1 MEETVRYQ
9 VGTSKADI
17 TPDLSERTYWL
28 AGYDPGRLATSVNDA
43 LYSRVMVI
51 DDGTSP
57 FVIIS
62 ADLLGLTA
70 PDVQLIQE
78 EISASVPE
86 LANRILVHST
96 HNHEAPDTVGLW
108 GGTGEIPFIAP
119 RSREYIKEI
128 AQSTAAAVTTAWNNR
143 QEVDLTVANLDSS
156 IVSDLARDTR
166 PPNVIQPDVGLL
178 VFSDESGVIATLV
191 NWASHPEV
199 LGNENQAITADF
211 VKWLNDEIESEL
223 GGSSIFINGAIGG
236 LLTSE
241 SQNILPELPR
251 ETFAKAEAI
260 GREVA
265 QRLIQQLN
273 NPGSNDRVATYSTLP
288 KIDYSTREFYLP
300 INNSVFL
307 LAEKLNR
314 VPTNV
319 YSQDEIPLEER
330 WRSDASASYVLT
342 EGNYIDF
349 GPISILTMGGELYPE
364 LLVGGVDSSLGIA
377 PFNQFPLEVP
387 LASNPQWETDPFNF
401 FFGTTNDFLGYFIP
415 QSQWDGAEGGEYGE
429 EFSPA
434 PDAGSILSY
443 NLHLLMSGYETGVYP
458 DSLPEFLIQPE
469 RDIVGENFGDG
480 SELIDN
486 SLVNLLFNLDVADD
500 DLLKRQEIAE
510 LGSKLSELI
519 DDSVDSI
526 SLGSLLTTPA
536 STFDENFNN
545 FDDLLSGNLLDTFDF

>member
-1 MEETVRYQ
+1 MEETVRYR

-17 TPDLSERTYWL
+17 TPDLAERTYWL
-28 AGYDPGRLATSVNDA
+28 AGYAPGRRATSVNDP
-43 LYSRVMVI
+43 LYARVMVI

-57 FVIIS
+57 FAIIS
-62 ADLLGLTA
+62 TDLLGLTA
-70 PDVQLIQE
+70 SDVQLIQE
-78 EISASVPE
+78 EITASVPE
-86 LANRILVHST
+86 LADRILVHST

-108 GGTGEIPFIAP
+108 GGTGIIPFIAP

-128 AQSTAAAVTTAWNNR
+128 AQSAATAVTTAWNNR
-143 QEVDLTVANLDSS
+143 QEADLTVANLDSS

-166 PPNVIQPDVGLL
+166 RPNVIQPDVGLL
-178 VFSDESGVIATLV
+178 VFSNESGVVGTLV

-211 VKWLNDEIESEL
+211 VKWLNDEIEAEL

-251 ETFAKAEAI
+251 ETFEKAEVI

-273 NPGSNDRVATYSTLP
+273 NPGSNDQVATYSTLP

-300 INNSVFL
+300 INNSLFL
-307 LAEKLNR
+307 LAEKLDR
-314 VPTNV
+314 VPATV

-330 WRSDASASYVLT
+330 WRADASASYVLT

-364 LLVGGVDSSLGIA
+364 LLVGGVDPSLGIA
-377 PFNQFPLEVP
+377 PFNQFPVEVP
-387 LASNPQWETDPFNF
+387 LADNPQWQADPFNF

-429 EFSPA
+429 EFAPA

-469 RDIVGENFGDG
+469 RDRVVENFGDG
-480 SELIDN
+480 SEFLDN
-486 SLVNLLFNLDVADD
+486 PWVNLLFNLNEVDDSLLNRQEVADLD
-500 DLLKRQEIAE
+500 
-510 LGSKLSELI
+510 SELI
-519 DDSVDSI
+519 DNSIENLSLDSFVTI
-526 SLGSLLTTPA
+526 E
-536 STFDENFNN
+536 ENLSN
-545 FDDLLSGNLLDTFDF
+545 FDDLFAWDLLDPFDVSSYLEDI